1 MIKHRWIRL
10 TLGTVLG
17 GFAGLSLT
25 SSILPMVLS
34 FMGLGEDL
42 FFRWQLSGYAAHA
55 ALLFAVGGWAAVRT
69 DIPMAAAAVLGVVGA
84 IGGVVLSFWSFGS
97 EIDFLLA
104 CGIGGGFY
112 GFLGGLLLG
121 TVLRSPGP
129 QEISS

>member
-34 FMGLGEDL
+34 FMGMGDSL
-42 FFRWQLSGYAAHA
+42 FFRWQLGGYAAHS

-69 DIPMAAAAVLGVVGA
+69 DIPMAGAAVLGVVGA
-84 IGGVVLSFWSFGS
+84 LGGALVSIWSLGWETDLLLS
-97 EIDFLLA
+97 

-112 GFLGGLLLG
+112 GFLGGLILT
-121 TVLRSPGP
+121 TVFRSPSA
-129 QEISS
+129 QEITS